1 MPQSATFHWD
11 DPLRLDLQLTDIEKS
26 VQLEAAAYAQERLL
40 PRVIEATRTQ
50 SFDPAIVREM
60 GERGFLGI
68 NLHDYGF
75 RGLNHVCYGLVAREF
90 ERVDSAYRTVFSV
103 QSSLVIEAIY
113 LNGSPAQKEKYLARL
128 GSGELVG
135 CFALT
140 EPEHGS
146 DPGSMATQARK
157 ATDGHQ
163 LNGKKKWI
171 GLASLADCL
180 IVLGKEED
188 GIVSGFHFD

>member
-50 SFDPAIVREM
+50 IFDPAIVREM

-103 QSSLVIEAIY
+103 
-113 LNGSPAQKEKYLARL
+113 
-128 GSGELVG
+128 
-135 CFALT
+135 
-140 EPEHGS
+140 
-146 DPGSMATQARK
+146 
-157 ATDGHQ
+157 
-163 LNGKKKWI
+163 
-171 GLASLADCL
+171 
-180 IVLGKEED
+180 
-188 GIVSGFHFD
+188 HFPPILRPRC